1 MAQNKIYKPYDAF
14 EVKKGETFTSANIPT
29 GVNVLELLLGVRI
42 LDENNNPTPLRGARV
57 KITPTGIPAA
67 ASPKPSIPFIWLE
80 REIIVID
87 SAFSYEFL
95 DTARIGYGI
104 EEAI

>member
-14 EVKKGETFTSANIPT
+14 EVKKTETFTAANIPN
-29 GVNVLELLLGVRI
+29 GANVVELLLGVRI
-42 LDENNNPTPLRGARV
+42 MDENNNPTPLRGVRV

-87 SAFSYEFL
+87 SAFTYEFL
-95 DTARIGYGI
+95 DTARVGYGI
-104 EEAI
+104 EESI

>member
-1 MAQNKIYKPYDAF
+1 MIIQSKIYQPYDAF

-42 LDENNNPTPLRGARV
+42 LDENNNPTPLRGVRV

-80 REIIVID
+80 RDILLID
-87 SAFSYEFL
+87 SAFSYELL
-95 DTARIGYGI
+95 DTARIGYGKEVI
-104 EEAI
+104 

>member
-14 EVKKGETFTSANIPT
+14 EVKKGETFTSANIPA
-29 GVNVLELLLGVRI
+29 GANVLELLLGVRI
-42 LDENNNPTPLRGARV
+42 MDENNNPTPLRGARV

-80 REIIVID
+80 REIIIID
-87 SAFSYEFL
+87 SAFSYELL
-95 DTARIGYGI
+95 DTARIAVGVD
-104 EEAI
+104 A